1 MLFPEE
7 EVKEKEEEEGTV
19 EGYIELPNNLVTGM
33 DEMELMEVKDTDTIS
48 KFNMWL
54 LKIECGGYVLF
65 KYDVAT
71 ASITFLNGIFFA
83 VWIVR

>member
-19 EGYIELPNNLVTGM
+19 EGYIELPNNLVTGI

-48 KFNMWL
+48 KCNMWL
-54 LKIECGGYVLF
+54 QRVECGEYFLF
-65 KYDVAT
+65 
-71 ASITFLNGIFFA
+71 
-83 VWIVR
+83 